1 MGFVAGLVN
10 GGRYTSR
17 HVIDP
22 DREQAV
28 AEVTALLR
36 TWNSDPAARSDVL
49 ELLYSELKRQAARH
63 LRAERAD
70 HTLCTTALVHE
81 GYLRLAAQKGAWQNR
96 HQFLAVA
103 SRMMRR
109 ILVDHAR
116 SRRATKR
123 EALLVELDEAET
135 PAVALSADLLA
146 LDEALDDLALEDPR
160 AAQLVELRYFS
171 GLTQDEAAAALSVSM
186 ATVARDWTFARAWL
200 FRRLQGPS
208 R

>member
-1 MGFVAGLVN
+1 MN
-10 GGRYTSR
+10 SS
-17 HVIDP
+17 
-22 DREQAV
+22 DREQAI
-28 AEVTALLR
+28 AEVTSLLR
-36 TWNSDPAARSDVL
+36 AWNSDAAARGDVL
-49 ELLYSELKRQAARH
+49 DLLYTELKRQAARH
-63 LRAERAD
+63 LRRERAD

-81 GYLRLAAQKGAWQNR
+81 GYLRLASQKGAWQNR

-116 SRRATKR
+116 GRRAAKR
-123 EALLVELDEAET
+123 EALLVELGEIEAPG
-135 PAVALSADLLA
+135 PAPSVDLLA
-146 LDEALDDLALEDPR
+146 LDEALEDLAREDPR

-171 GLTQDEAAAALSVSM
+171 GMTQDEAAAALSVSM

-200 FRRLQGPS
+200 FRRLTGTPG

>member
-1 MGFVAGLVN
+1 MN
-10 GGRYTSR
+10 SS
-17 HVIDP
+17 
-22 DREQAV
+22 DREQAI
-28 AEVTALLR
+28 AEVTSLLR
-36 TWNSDPAARSDVL
+36 VWNSDAAARGDVL
-49 ELLYSELKRQAARH
+49 DLLYTELKRQAARH
-63 LRAERAD
+63 LRRERAD

-81 GYLRLAAQKGAWQNR
+81 GYLRLASQKGAWQNR

-116 SRRATKR
+116 GRRAAKR
-123 EALLVELDEAET
+123 EALLVELAEIEAPG
-135 PAVALSADLLA
+135 PAPSVDLLA
-146 LDEALDDLALEDPR
+146 LDEALEDLAREDPR

-171 GLTQDEAAAALSVSM
+171 GMTQDEAAAALSVSM

-200 FRRLQGPS
+200 FRRLTGTPG

>member
-1 MGFVAGLVN
+1 VSSREDERAVA
-10 GGRYTSR
+10 
-17 HVIDP
+17 
-22 DREQAV
+22 AV

-36 TWNSDPAARSDVL
+36 AWNVDASARSDVL
-49 ELLYSELKRQAARH
+49 ELLYDELKRQAARH
-63 LRAERAD
+63 LRRERAD

-81 GYLRLAAQKGAWQNR
+81 GYLRLASQKGVWQNR

-116 SRRATKR
+116 ARRAAKR
-123 EALLVELDEAET
+123 EALLVELTEAEVPG
-135 PAVALSADLLA
+135 PAPSVDLLS
-146 LDEALDDLALEDPR
+146 LDEALDDLAKEDAR
-160 AAQLVELRYFS
+160 AAQLVELRFFS
-171 GLTQDEAAAALSVSM
+171 GMTQDEAAAALSTSL

-200 FRRLQGPS
+200 FRRLTGGAPP

>member
-1 MGFVAGLVN
+1 M
-10 GGRYTSR
+10 SS
-17 HVIDP
+17 P
-22 DREQAV
+22 DQERAI
-28 AEVTALLR
+28 AEVTSLLR
-36 TWNSDPAARSDVL
+36 AWNSDAAARSDVL
-49 ELLYSELKRQAARH
+49 ELLYQELKRQAASH
-63 LRAERAD
+63 LRRERTD

-81 GYLRLAAQKGAWQNR
+81 VYLRLASQKGAWQNR

-116 SRRATKR
+116 GRRAAKR
-123 EALLVELDEAET
+123 EALLVELVEIEVPG
-135 PAVALSADLLA
+135 PAPSVDLVA
-146 LDEALDDLALEDPR
+146 LDEALDDLAREDPR

-171 GLTQDEAAAALSVSM
+171 GLTQDEAAAALTVSM

-200 FRRLQGPS
+200 FRRLKGASPA

>member
-1 MGFVAGLVN
+1 ML
-10 GGRYTSR
+10 
-17 HVIDP
+17 D
-22 DREQAV
+22 
-28 AEVTALLR
+28 
-36 TWNSDPAARSDVL
+36 
-49 ELLYSELKRQAARH
+49 LLYSELKAQAARQ
-63 LRAERAD
+63 LRRERTG

-81 GYLRLAAQKGAWQNR
+81 GFLRLASQKGPWQNR

-116 SRRATKR
+116 KRRAAKR
-123 EALLVELDEAET
+123 EALLVELVET
-135 PAVALSADLLA
+135 EVPGPAPSVDLVA
-146 LDEALDDLALEDPR
+146 LDEALDDLARQDPR

-200 FRRLQGPS
+200 FRRLKGAAPAP
-208 R
+208 